1 MLTSP
6 LLIDF
11 EIASW
16 GDPHL
21 FFTISTTKD
30 LIIKVTKTKVSLKRR
45 DLANWLVT
53 IICYFFTVS
62 LDIFRIYEIKAI
74 QKLATAF
81 SISGILPRILTTKV
95 IRPSCWCAKILA
107 STLSIF
113 HEHYLCMHA
122 IIEAKRLLDT
132 FFFFLLFLGSIKN
145 NYSFVNRE
153 IIGQTVH
160 LWSVFTFLLHN
171 SHDFV
176 VLLQMAEWSKI

>member
-1 MLTSP
+1 MLLSYVIS
-6 LLIDF
+6 LLYHWIYF
-11 EIASW
+11 
-16 GDPHL
+16 
-21 FFTISTTKD
+21 
-30 LIIKVTKTKVSLKRR
+30 VSM
-45 DLANWLVT
+45 
-53 IICYFFTVS
+53 
-62 LDIFRIYEIKAI
+62 KAI

-95 IRPSCWCAKILA
+95 IRPSCWCRKILA

-122 IIEAKRLLDT
+122 IIEAKCLLDT
-132 FFFFLLFLGSIKN
+132 FFFLLFLGSIKN

-176 VLLQMAEWSKI
+176 VLLQMAEWSKM

>member
-53 IICYFFTVS
+53 IICYFLLYHWIYFVS
-62 LDIFRIYEIKAI
+62 MKAI

-95 IRPSCWCAKILA
+95 IRPSCWCTKILA

-122 IIEAKRLLDT
+122 IIEAKCILDT
-132 FFFFLLFLGSIKN
+132 FFGFDK
-145 NYSFVNRE
+145 
-153 IIGQTVH
+153 
-160 LWSVFTFLLHN
+160 
-171 SHDFV
+171 
-176 VLLQMAEWSKI
+176 K

>member
-1 MLTSP
+1 MLLSYVIS
-6 LLIDF
+6 LLYHWIYF
-11 EIASW
+11 
-16 GDPHL
+16 
-21 FFTISTTKD
+21 
-30 LIIKVTKTKVSLKRR
+30 VSM
-45 DLANWLVT
+45 
-53 IICYFFTVS
+53 
-62 LDIFRIYEIKAI
+62 KAI

-95 IRPSCWCAKILA
+95 IRPSCWCTKILA

-122 IIEAKRLLDT
+122 IIEANCLLDT
-132 FFFFLLFLGSIKN
+132 FFFLLFLGSIKN

>member
-1 MLTSP
+1 MLLSYVIS
-6 LLIDF
+6 LLYHWIYF
-11 EIASW
+11 
-16 GDPHL
+16 
-21 FFTISTTKD
+21 
-30 LIIKVTKTKVSLKRR
+30 VSM
-45 DLANWLVT
+45 
-53 IICYFFTVS
+53 
-62 LDIFRIYEIKAI
+62 KAI

-176 VLLQMAEWSKI
+176 VLLQMAEWSKM